1 MGKHSKDTTMQRLST
16 APFRAAK
23 KTERK
28 VGKGKGKET
37 RPGSCKNPLR
47 PRVRAKVGGDVL
59 GAPQRKSNEN
69 LVVNPL
75 RCARRSRPTT
85 GASRYRIAGAAADEH
100 IDILGGNKG
109 NDRGTWGYYCYH
121 HDIETILEKARE
133 IASRHR
139 QGELKWPIRAFQRWL
154 IRNYGREAT

>member
-1 MGKHSKDTTMQRLST
+1 MQKLST
-16 APFRAAK
+16 GPFRTAK

-28 VGKGKGKET
+28 VSKGKGKET

-47 PRVRAKVGGDVL
+47 PRACATVGGIVL
-59 GAPQRKSNEN
+59 NAPQPPTNADSF
-69 LVVNPL
+69 
-75 RCARRSRPTT
+75 RSGCGGLGTVRPTT
-85 GASRYRIAGAAADEH
+85 GASRYRLAGAAADEL

-133 IASRHR
+133 ITSRHR

-154 IRNYGREAT
+154 QRSYGRVGQ